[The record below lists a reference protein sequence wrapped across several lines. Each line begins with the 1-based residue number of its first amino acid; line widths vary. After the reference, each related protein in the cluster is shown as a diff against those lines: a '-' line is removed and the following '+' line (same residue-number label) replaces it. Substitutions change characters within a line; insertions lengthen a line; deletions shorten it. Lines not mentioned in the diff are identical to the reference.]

1 MEVRA
6 VLTPNREEKRQN
18 GRRMKDEGEPMF
30 TLTAQDRHGVAIID
44 DQGRANKKLTPSD
57 ICPTLRAQSHG
68 NEPKVIGGVGLPI
81 REATKKGY
89 SVAYPGDGV
98 NIGMPNSTTR
108 RGRVNHGLANT
119 LTTTSEMGV
128 VDHAIRIRRLTPR
141 ECWRLQGFPDEY
153 FDKAKYKKEIIY
165 FVGGEDICCAK
176 LMAAAE
182 KPKLFDTETCALCT
196 TKDMLGMEMST
207 MMENPSK
214 NEHCNEQTLNVN
226 IVMIKSEN
234 MAHLECAANI
244 TKCIDFM
251 GMRCTM
257 IKSQDPQV
265 HTDIIVSA
273 RGQQGNTEK
282 YMRITTMCSLP
293 LNKLYTILTLLKLI
307 IELKI
312 FTSTTLEANMQGFMR
327 YTTDLEG
334 NILLKISNL
343 EMEHIMQRTSDSAL
357 YKMAGNAV
365 TVNVARAIGLKLKEI
380 EDEEAQNCCEL
391 E

>member
-6 VLTPNREEKRQN
+6 VLTPDREENRQN
-18 GRRMKDEGEPMF
+18 GRRMKEDGEPMF
-30 TLTAQDRHGVAIID
+30 NLTAQDRHGVAIID
-44 DQGRANKKLTPSD
+44 DQGRANKKLIPSD

-68 NEPKVIGGVGLPI
+68 NEPKVIDAIYNNREPRVSDTCPTIRSERTGLLV
-81 REATKKGY
+81 KGD
-89 SVAYPGDGV
+89 V
-98 NIGMPNSTTR
+98 
-108 RGRVNHGLANT
+108 
-119 LTTTSEMGV
+119 
-128 VDHAIRIRRLTPR
+128 RIRRLTPR
-141 ECWRLQGFPDEY
+141 EVWRLQGFPDEY
-153 FDKAKYKKEIIY
+153 FDKAKYKKEKIY

-176 LMAAAE
+176 LRAATE
-182 KPKLFDTETCALCT
+182 KPKLFDTETYALCT
-196 TKDMLGMEMST
+196 TKDMLDMEMST

-214 NEHCNEQTLNVN
+214 NEHCNEQILNVN

-244 TKCIDFM
+244 IKCIDFM

-257 IKSQDPQV
+257 IKSQEAQTR
-265 HTDIIVSA
+265 TDIIVSA
-273 RGQQGNTEK
+273 RGQKENTVK

-293 LNKLYTILTLLKLI
+293 LDKLYTILTLLKLI

-365 TVNVARAIGLKLKEI
+365 TVNVARAIGERLKEI
-380 EDEEAQNCCEL
+380 EDEEA
-391 E
+391 